1 MCLYYTPRDYKLIPI
16 KPGKPEDAE
25 NYVPFLRAVKAEF
38 SRHNL
43 LVTAAMGAYPV
54 RNRSEFKFNVN

>member
-1 MCLYYTPRDYKLIPI
+1 M
-16 KPGKPEDAE
+16 KPGKPQDVA

-54 RNRSEFKFNVN
+54 RNRSKFELNISSGAC

>member
-54 RNRSEFKFNVN
+54 RN